1 MATINVI
8 VGCFEGRSRVHGR
21 RQQDAVEVVSDV
33 LVTEV
38 ANAQVVTERATL
50 HDASVHKNT
59 IQLVLVVENIVVEFR
74 PGSHVFMSRLCPY
87 RLSGGVLKEAG
98 AVDCTFCCG

>member
-59 IQLVLVVENIVVEFR
+59 NSLYWLSRTLWLSFGLDRTFLCLDFVRTDFQVV
-74 PGSHVFMSRLCPY
+74 C
-87 RLSGGVLKEAG
+87 
-98 AVDCTFCCG
+98 